1 MSFSVVAASCGD
13 AFFEVKANIFL
24 SIANEVAHFINRY
37 QTDMPMLPFLAT
49 DMFQLVF
56 NLLERFVKEEALTE
70 VTSTAKLVQLDLTKS
85 SLHKNTLDVDIRFV
99 ANKLLLDLKRKK
111 KISEKDCYSVRADTK
126 TFLIALV
133 KKLLLKAPIRFGL
146 VRNLAWLHPLEIC
159 CDQERCLE
167 HLGRCLRIVSDAQ
180 QIKLSKC
187 DNIIRQNKEFLRENS
202 ANPDFQSFTVGESR
216 LDVLLYDSM
225 ASVTEWA
232 DLWELTKNLLLLS
245 HGQAS
250 VERGFSINKEISVE
264 NMTAQTLISQR
275 VIKDHLLNVGG
286 VIKVSLTKE
295 LLVSPSHARQRYQAH
310 LDEEKRKKEEQK
322 RGEKRKDTLE
332 ELDNLKEVKKR
343 MKDYNKVY
351 VCLFTCASTRA
362 VHLELT
368 RGMNIQDFPLAFRKF
383 ASRRGLPATI
393 QSDNAGWLLG

>member
-13 AFFEVKANIFL
+13 ALFEVKANIFL

-37 QTDMPMLPFLAT
+37 QKDMPMLPFLAT

-56 NLLERFVKEEALTE
+56 NLLEIFVKEEALAE

-85 SLHKNTLDVDIRFV
+85 SLHTLD
-99 ANKLLLDLKRKK
+99 
-111 KISEKDCYSVRADTK
+111 DCYSVRADTK

-159 CDQERCLE
+159 CGQERCLE
-167 HLGRCLRIVSDAQ
+167 HLGRCLRIGSDAQ

-202 ANPDFQSFTVGESR
+202 ANPDFQSFTVG
-216 LDVLLYDSM
+216 D
-225 ASVTEWA
+225 A
-232 DLWELTKNLLLLS
+232 
-245 HGQAS
+245 
-250 VERGFSINKEISVE
+250 
-264 NMTAQTLISQR
+264 
-275 VIKDHLLNVGG
+275 
-286 VIKVSLTKE
+286 
-295 LLVSPSHARQRYQAH
+295 SHARQRYQAH

-343 MKDYNKVY
+343 IK
-351 VCLFTCASTRA
+351 
-362 VHLELT
+362 
-368 RGMNIQDFPLAFRKF
+368 
-383 ASRRGLPATI
+383 
-393 QSDNAGWLLG
+393 

>member
-13 AFFEVKANIFL
+13 ALFEVKANIFL

-56 NLLERFVKEEALTE
+56 NLLERFVKEEALAE

-85 SLHKNTLDVDIRFV
+85 SLHKNTLDVDIGFV
-99 ANKLLLDLKRKK
+99 GNKLLLDLKRKK

-225 ASVTEWA
+225 ANVTEWA

-245 HGQAS
+245 YGQAS

-264 NMTAQTLISQR
+264 NMTVQTLISQR

-286 VIKVSLTKE
+286 VTKVSLTKE
-295 LLVSPSHARQRYQAH
+295 LLVGASHARQRYQAH

-368 RGMNIQDFPLAFRKF
+368 RGMNVQDFPLAFRKF

-393 QSDNAGWLLG
+393 QSDNVGWLLG